1 MVADPFEVE
10 HNTTGQISARNL
22 ERMNKT
28 WKRILLRS
36 KMKKFTGRFQRF
48 INKIFMVPEPQTLR
62 SIVIHLR
69 NIHLGSAI
77 YFKILIKTML
87 MH

>member
-36 KMKKFTGRFQRF
+36 KMKKFTGKINF
-48 INKIFMVPEPQTLR
+48 IIMVSETN
-62 SIVIHLR
+62 SESSMDIHPGAF
-69 NIHLGSAI
+69 IGI
-77 YFKILIKTML
+77 YFKTLIKTML

>member
-36 KMKKFTGRFQRF
+36 KMKKFTGKFQRF
-48 INKIFMVPEPQTLR
+48 INKIFMVPEPQVN
-62 SIVIHLR
+62 SDSSKEHSPW
-69 NIHLGSAI
+69 NI
-77 YFKILIKTML
+77 
-87 MH
+87 

>member
-10 HNTTGQISARNL
+10 HNTTGQISSRNL

-36 KMKKFTGRFQRF
+36 KMKKFTGKINF
-48 INKIFMVPEPQTLR
+48 IIMVSETN
-62 SIVIHLR
+62 SESSMDIHFGES
-69 NIHLGSAI
+69 NGI
-77 YFKILIKTML
+77 YFKTLIKTTL

>member
-48 INKIFMVPEPQTLR
+48 IIIMVSEVHNDSSKEHSPW
-62 SIVIHLR
+62 
-69 NIHLGSAI
+69 NI
-77 YFKILIKTML
+77 
-87 MH
+87 

>member
-10 HNTTGQISARNL
+10 HNTTGQISAKNL

-48 INKIFMVPEPQTLR
+48 INTFLRCLR

-69 NIHLGSAI
+69 NIHLGTFSAI

>member
-10 HNTTGQISARNL
+10 HNTTGQISDKNL

-28 WKRILLRS
+28 WKRILFRS
-36 KMKKFTGRFQRF
+36 KMKKFTGQSTRKL
-48 INKIFMVPEPQTLR
+48 IYDKNYIML
-62 SIVIHLR
+62 
-69 NIHLGSAI
+69 NIKNDATIDLDNTHCYLFST
-77 YFKILIKTML
+77 LIKIML